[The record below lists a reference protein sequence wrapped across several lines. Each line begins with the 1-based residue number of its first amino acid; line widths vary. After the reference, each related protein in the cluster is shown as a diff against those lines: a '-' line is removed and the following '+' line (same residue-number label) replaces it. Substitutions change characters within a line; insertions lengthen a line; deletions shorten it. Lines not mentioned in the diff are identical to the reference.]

1 MSEGTMTE
9 VQEEAASKRKVLSLG
24 ERMKVID
31 FLRSQPE
38 PVVGDSNTAIATQVS
53 AGSGVEIGWQQLKYM
68 IDDPSLEEWKLGA
81 KVHVRT
87 LLSPEDERMAAIEAR
102 LAQVEQRLSVLA
114 DRIDDGA
121 T

>member
-1 MSEGTMTE
+1 MSEGTTTE

-24 ERMKVID
+24 ERMKIID